1 MRVLALLFMLLVLV
15 GTRPGLAATDEQV
28 TLSPA
33 VVEKFLASH
42 AELEALAVDL
52 AKKYGDRSESEGDDP
67 VLALPAYQDIA
78 EAKQRTI
85 ALLVK
90 FGFIDIDDWQRVT
103 NSVFIAYQFLDP
115 ANVPPDFEAEKA
127 KARKDI
133 DADKSLTPAK
143 KAEAL
148 QQLDEQFAAVANY
161 VPLPGNVEVVRPFAD
176 RIKALPGGPD

>member
-67 VLALPAYQDIA
+67 VLALLAYQDIA

-115 ANVPPDFEAEKA
+115 ANVPPDSMSKPSVTA
-127 KARKDI
+127 
-133 DADKSLTPAK
+133 TP
-143 KAEAL
+143 
-148 QQLDEQFAAVANY
+148 VV
-161 VPLPGNVEVVRPFAD
+161 VPTIVTTESGMISQPSSWWPRQGMATR
-176 RIKALPGGPD
+176 